1 MAETAFVKLAAG
13 NEAHTAVAP
22 QADEP
27 GKLPAPG
34 GRARPLPAGA
44 VPGRARP
51 STVPARPVQERLRG
65 AGRPLSAPLKEEME
79 TRLGTDL
86 SDVRVHTDAV
96 ARATAAEV
104 GARAYTWGSHVVIGD
119 GGTDRHTL
127 AHELTHVIQQRQD
140 LAPGAGYGERLQV
153 SSPHDREELAAEANA
168 ARVMRAPVRK
178 SEEPAPGFVHRVS
191 PEADAARI
199 MRVPMRRTPMMEL
212 EESAPG
218 PESKRED
225 VHRPDEKKPGTMDVT
240 NLPQADKTD
249 DARRILGM
257 FSKPLAEYPG
267 AESKRSTG
275 YNRVKF
281 DGGIFTIGATHTGDM
296 YDVAFAH
303 TIVGRSI
310 VIVWGVND
318 KTVFKA
324 AEIARF
330 LNDSGNV
337 FWTADEPPEHLFSKT
352 ASADLRAL
360 AKGEKIRGEVWVK
373 EGGATTIVT
382 TFAKGSKDAQADM
395 RQVAGPEVS
404 ASGVSLD
411 AAISKDLAEHGFR
424 EGKKYAIVNYR
435 QSGHSGAGNAPAL
448 DTGEKGFLQL
458 LLAVGEL
465 GLEAVPMGEIDP
477 AELAS
482 KYKSGANLVEY
493 WSWPSVA
500 GYGRRAEAR
509 LLRVL
514 TREYNVVA
522 AVGMRSGVTD
532 LLSYLGVPTLSIDIH
547 PRRGQPAKGWQ
558 RPLKREAALGGR
570 YRIVSLLT
578 ERDRE
583 METGKN
589 WPGSFSDRDLAA
601 IKKSFGYLAG
611 GKQPPQ
617 WPQHPAQTAGIYEEA
632 KDIARDVEER
642 IEKIDTARKS
652 GPPQATTP
660 QATTPQATG
669 KRKGNALMELML
681 ENEALKAKGV
691 SVGQMK
697 TLETDLRA
705 TREKIDLL
713 LDWLYD
719 EFTRSYRDDDYKDY
733 KNRERDIDDAIRI
746 LKYALKDIEKILSPS

>member
-27 GKLPAPG
+27 RKLPAPG

-86 SDVRVHTDAV
+86 SDVRVHTDAA

-119 GGTDRHTL
+119 GGTDRDTL
-127 AHELTHVIQQRQD
+127 AHELTHVIQQRQRP
-140 LAPGAGYGERLQV
+140 APGAGYGGRLQV
-153 SSPHDREELAAEANA
+153 SSPHDREEQAAEINA
-168 ARVMRAPVRK
+168 ARVMRAPVREP
-178 SEEPAPGFVHRVS
+178 EELAPGLVHQVS
-191 PEADAARI
+191 PWADAARI
-199 MRVPMRRTPMMEL
+199 MRAPMLRAPTMEL
-212 EESAPG
+212 EESAPEH
-218 PESKRED
+218 ESKRED
-225 VHRPDEKKPGTMDVT
+225 VHRADEKKPGTIEVT
-240 NLPQADKTD
+240 KLARADKTD
-249 DARRILGM
+249 DAHKILGT
-257 FSKPLAEYPG
+257 FSKPLDEYPS

-281 DGGIFTIGATHTGDM
+281 DGGILTIGATHTGDM

-303 TIVGRSI
+303 TIVGRSV
-310 VIVWGVND
+310 VIIWGVND

-337 FWTADEPPEHLFSKT
+337 FWTADEPPERLLSKT
-352 ASADLRAL
+352 GRRDLRAL
-360 AKGEKIRGEVWVK
+360 ADGEKIRGEVWVK

-382 TFAKGSKDAQADM
+382 AYAKGSKDAKADM
-395 RQVAGPEVS
+395 RQVAGPEVY

-411 AAISKDLAEHGFR
+411 DAISKDLAEHGFR
-424 EGKKYAIVNYR
+424 KGKKYAIVNYR

-448 DTGEKGFLQL
+448 DTGETGFLQL
-458 LLAVGEL
+458 LLAVSKLDPEP
-465 GLEAVPMGEIDP
+465 VPMGEIDP
-477 AELAS
+477 ADLAS
-482 KYKSGANLVEY
+482 EYKSAANLVKY

-589 WPGSFSDRDLAA
+589 WPGAFSDSDLKA
-601 IKKSFGYLAG
+601 IEESFGYLASSE
-611 GKQPPQ
+611 QPSR
-617 WPQHPAQTAGIYEEA
+617 WPQHPAEAAGIYEEA
-632 KDIARDVEER
+632 KNIARDVRES
-642 IEKIDTARKS
+642 IDKIKTQREFVP
-652 GPPQATTP
+652 PPQATTP

-669 KRKGNALMELML
+669 KRKGNALQELML
-681 ENEALKAKGV
+681 ENEAQKAKGV

-697 TLETDLRA
+697 TLETDLRGI
-705 TREKIDLL
+705 REKIDLL

-719 EFTRSYRDDDYKDY
+719 EFTRSD
-733 KNRERDIDDAIRI
+733 RERDIDDAIKI
-746 LKYALKDIEKILSPS
+746 LKSALKDIEKILSPS